1 MAIPSVPVSLLGSH
15 ATLPYASALTS
26 AGAILAHPTVDIGVI
41 FVLFAGGLFWAFVA
55 GRRKVVSTIMLTY
68 IALAVFPALPTSWLL
83 SFIAIRNHAI
93 GAIGVF
99 ILLFLLLALFLG
111 ARRGRAFG
119 IVGPWWQTLALSF
132 LQMGLLIHIIFSFL
146 AEDKANVLSGFTRNI
161 FTDPAVHLWWLLA
174 PILFLIIVRRLS
186 MRED

>member
-1 MAIPSVPVSLLGSH
+1 MTIPSVPTSLLDSSRV
-15 ATLPYASALTS
+15 PALAS
-26 AGAILAHPTVDIGVI
+26 AGAALAHPTVDIGVI

-68 IALAVFPALPTSWLL
+68 IALAVFPALPTDWIL
-83 SFIAIRNHAI
+83 SFIAIRNHTI
-93 GAIGVF
+93 GSIVVF
-99 ILLFLLLALFLG
+99 IILFLLLALFLG

-132 LQMGLLIHIIFSFL
+132 LQMGLLIHIIFSLL

-161 FTDPAVHLWWLLA
+161 FTDPSVHLWWLLA
-174 PILFLIIVRRLS
+174 PVLFLIIVRRLS